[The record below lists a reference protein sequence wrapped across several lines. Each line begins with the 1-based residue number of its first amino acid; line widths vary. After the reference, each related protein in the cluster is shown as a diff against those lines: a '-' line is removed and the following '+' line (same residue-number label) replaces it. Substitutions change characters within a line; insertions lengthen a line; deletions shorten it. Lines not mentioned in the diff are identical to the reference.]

1 MSKIEVFYPNYSR
14 KAITFSIDDGN
25 VTMDKK
31 FIDIVKPHGIR
42 GTFNLLSDNLNAF
55 DAQGYRD
62 FYDGFEISNHVKY
75 HPQPFIDGV
84 EYKITDAPFC
94 RESADYS
101 LTYKTDVDGLYY
113 ISKGKSWRFGCG
125 AKDYIRFT
133 KECNDELEAI
143 FGEGSVKG
151 FVWPYGK
158 QPNMQVYEEL
168 CKMGFY
174 GLRITGNTVDKDG
187 FAIPKD
193 RNNWSYNANN
203 TALLD
208 VAKMYEEY
216 EDDGELKFFCFGVHS
231 FDFER
236 SGNWNE
242 LVEFAEKYGDRPS
255 DYWYCTVYEA
265 FSYEDAVKALKISED
280 KVENTSDIAVYITV
294 DGVKRIVAPHSLV
307 EI

>member
-1 MSKIEVFYPNYSR
+1 MSKIEIFYPNYSR

-25 VTMDKK
+25 VPMDKK
-31 FIDIVKPHGIR
+31 FIDIVKPHGIK
-42 GTFNLLSDNLNAF
+42 GTFNLCSHNLGAF

-62 FYDGFEISNHVKY
+62 FYDGFEIANHVKY
-75 HPQPFIDGV
+75 HPFPFIDGK
-84 EYKITDAPFC
+84 EYKFADVPFSP
-94 RESADYS
+94 ESADPS
-101 LTYKTDVDGLYY
+101 LIYESGVDGLYLLH
-113 ISKGKSWRFGCG
+113 IIRRWRHVCG
-125 AKDYIRFT
+125 DDDYIRFT
-133 KECNDELEAI
+133 KECNEELEAV
-143 FGEGSVKG
+143 FGKGSVRG

-158 QPNMQVYEEL
+158 QNNMNVCNKL
-168 CKMGFY
+168 SKMGFY
-174 GLRITGNTVDKDG
+174 SIRNGGDVYDRDG

-193 RNNWSYNANN
+193 RNDWSYNASNL
-203 TALLD
+203 ALLK

-216 EDDGELKFFCFGVHS
+216 PDDGELKFFCFGVHS
-231 FDFER
+231 IDFER
-236 SGNWNE
+236 SGNWND

>member
-1 MSKIEVFYPNYSR
+1 MSKIEIFYPNYSR

-25 VTMDKK
+25 VPMDKK
-31 FIDIVKPHGIR
+31 FIDIVKPHGIK
-42 GTFNLLSDNLNAF
+42 GTFNLCSHNMKAF

-62 FYDGFEISNHVKY
+62 FYDGFEIANHVKY
-75 HPQPFIDGV
+75 HPFPFLDGT
-84 EYKITDAPFC
+84 EYRFTDEPFDPS
-94 RESADYS
+94 SADEA
-101 LTYKTDVDGLYY
+101 LTYKSDTDGLFREKK
-113 ISKGKSWRFGCG
+113 SKGWRLSCD
-125 AKDYIRFT
+125 AEDYIRFT

-143 FGEGSVKG
+143 FGKGSVKG

-158 QPNMQVYEEL
+158 QNNRRVYDEL

-174 GLRITGNTVDKDG
+174 GLRITGNTRDRDG

-203 TALLD
+203 VALLE
-208 VAKMYEEY
+208 VAEMYERY
-216 EDDGELKFFCFGVHS
+216 PDDGELKFFCFGVHS
-231 FDFER
+231 VDFER
-236 SGNWNE
+236 SGNWHE

-294 DGVKRIVAPHSLV
+294 DGVKRTVAQHSLI